1 VIATRTAALSGFKGY
16 DPKLFV
22 NPIDA
27 DFFCSL
33 CSGVLRQGVV
43 INGDPCGSIFCDYC
57 LHECLDK
64 RMVCPKDSRPL
75 VLDDVFPLEIVNR
88 KIPKLQVRVVVC
100 ADGWL

>member
-22 NPIDA
+22 NPIDG

-43 INGDPCGSIFCDYC
+43 INGDPWYVLLLLSLQHLYIDLIVGT
-57 LHECLDK
+57 LDLAVAPFFATF
-64 RMVCPKDSRPL
+64 VCTSS
-75 VLDDVFPLEIVNR
+75 
-88 KIPKLQVRVVVC
+88 
-100 ADGWL
+100 